1 MSLPENAINPGI
13 PQDEAQT
20 WRPLRHFNYYRLTLS
35 FAIFIFFKTE
45 ALGGF
50 LGQFNPDYFLT
61 TSLTFFFSSLI
72 FIFIEYK
79 KIIKFEAQV
88 ILASINDI
96 LLITLMMHYSGG
108 LISALSILLVIN
120 IVATGT
126 FLRSRDSY
134 LFAAVASITV
144 LFEQTYNFLNNIAP
158 ASVFAFAGIM
168 GLVFFGS
175 SMLASILSQRA
186 REYEKLAS
194 QQSVDLIN
202 LEKLNE
208 NIIQNM
214 RTGILVVDNSGHIRM
229 ANSSAE
235 SILGNLSLK
244 DNPLLENILPSLDA
258 RFLEWQQHPQMYHK
272 AISQQQGLPDIQPG
286 FRSLDNTS
294 PYAGDTLIFLEDA
307 TRLNQRF
314 QQIKL
319 ASLGKLTASIAHEIR
334 NPLSGINHASQLLSE
349 SNLDPA
355 DKKLTDIISTQ
366 VHKLDKVINNVL
378 QLSRQDRG
386 APESIDLKNWL
397 ENFKKELI
405 ENNGLQEKQLIIKV
419 KSNSFKILFDSSHLY
434 QIICN
439 LTSNAISHN
448 DKPQSKVSI
457 NMIIGFDDTEKQ
469 PYLDVI
475 DNGPGI
481 PKELSEQIFDPF
493 FTTNS
498 QGTGLGLYISKEIVE
513 SNRGKMRY
521 LGVNDQGNCFRIQFL
536 SSTKD

>member
-1 MSLPENAINPGI
+1 
-13 PQDEAQT
+13 
-20 WRPLRHFNYYRLTLS
+20 
-35 FAIFIFFKTE
+35 
-45 ALGGF
+45 
-50 LGQFNPDYFLT
+50 
-61 TSLTFFFSSLI
+61 
-72 FIFIEYK
+72 
-79 KIIKFEAQV
+79 
-88 ILASINDI
+88 
-96 LLITLMMHYSGG
+96 MHYSGG
-108 LISALSILLVIN
+108 LVSALGMLLVIN

-134 LFAAVASITV
+134 LFAAVASITI
-144 LFEQTYNFLNNIAP
+144 LFEQTYNFLNHIAP

-175 SMLASILSQRA
+175 SMLASILSKRA
-186 REYEKLAS
+186 REYEELAS

-214 RTGILVVDNSGHIRM
+214 RTGILVVDNNGHIRM

-235 SILGNLSLK
+235 SILGNISLK
-244 DNPLLENILPSLDA
+244 NNPLLENILPALDS
-258 RFLEWQQHPQMYHK
+258 RFLEWQEHPQMHHK
-272 AISQQQGLPDIQPG
+272 AISQKQGLPDIQPG
-286 FRSLDNTS
+286 FRSLDSAS

-349 SNLDPA
+349 SKLDPA

-366 VHKLDKVINNVL
+366 VQRLDKVINNVL
-378 QLSRQDRG
+378 QLSRQDQG

-405 ENNGLQEKQLIIKV
+405 ETNELQEKQLILNI
-419 KSNSFKILFDSSHLY
+419 KSNNLKILFDSSHLH
-434 QIICN
+434 QVICN

-448 DKPQSKVSI
+448 DKPKNEVLI
-457 NMIIGFDDTEKQ
+457 NMIIGFDETEKQ
-469 PYLDVI
+469 LYLDVI
-475 DNGPGI
+475 DNGPKI
-481 PKELSEQIFDPF
+481 PENLSQQIFDPF

-521 LGVNDQGNCFRIQFL
+521 LEGNSKGNCFRIQFL
-536 SSTKD
+536 SATEH

>member
-1 MSLPENAINPGI
+1 MSLPKNTINQP
-13 PQDEAQT
+13 PSQDEAKT
-20 WRPLRHFNYYRLTLS
+20 WRPLRHFNYYRLTLAL
-35 FAIFIFFKTE
+35 AIFIFFRTE

-50 LGQFNPDYFLT
+50 LGQYNPDYFLT
-61 TSLTFFFSSLI
+61 TSLIFFFSSLI
-72 FIFIEYK
+72 FIFLEYK
-79 KIIKFEAQV
+79 KIIKFEGQI
-88 ILASINDI
+88 ILASFNDI

-144 LFEQTYNFLNNIAP
+144 LFEQTYNFLNHIAP

-186 REYEKLAS
+186 REYEELAS

-244 DNPLLENILPSLDA
+244 NNPLLENILPSLDA
-258 RFLEWQQHPQMYHK
+258 RFLEWQEHPQMHHK

-286 FRSLDNTS
+286 FRSLDSTS

-349 SNLDPA
+349 SNLDSA

-366 VHKLDKVINNVL
+366 VQRLDKVINNVL

-397 ENFKKELI
+397 ENFKKEFI
-405 ENNGLQEKQLIIKV
+405 ETKGLQENQLTLDI
-419 KSNSFKILFDSSHLY
+419 KSNNFKILFDSSHLY
-434 QIICN
+434 QVVCN
-439 LTSNAISHN
+439 LTSNAITHS
-448 DKPQSKVSI
+448 DKQKSEVFI
-457 NMIIGFDDTEKQ
+457 HMIIGFDDNEKQ

-475 DNGPGI
+475 DNGPKI
-481 PKELSEQIFDPF
+481 PENLTQQIFDPF

-521 LGVNDQGNCFRIQFL
+521 LEANAKENCFRIQFL
-536 SSTKD
+536 SAAED